1 MRRQPS
7 CSSERSV
14 SLTKGKSTP
23 PGLASPPAMTRS
35 TWLRVRTMLQT
46 CSTASAPSNCTRQA
60 RATECTVSPGEY
72 DTRWRGNRLN
82 AANPATV
89 GLSRRLCA
97 LFDDLAEN
105 EPISFRDRQT
115 VPALPDQFQSG
126 TAFDRVL
133 SASIRT
139 WDNPDRRARHPQ
151 FSFRPQPIGP

>member
-7 CSSERSV
+7 WSSERSG
-14 SLTKGKSTP
+14 SLTKVKRTT
-23 PGLASPPAMTRS
+23 PGLASTPAMTRS

-60 RATECTVSPGEY
+60 RATECTVSPVES
-72 DTRWRGNRLN
+72 DTRWRWNRLN

-105 EPISFRDRQT
+105 EPVSLREHQT
-115 VPALPDQFQSG
+115 VLALPDQFPSG
-126 TAFDRVL
+126 TAFDRML
-133 SASIRT
+133 SASART
-139 WDNPDRRARHPQ
+139 WDNPDRCARHPQ
-151 FSFRPQPIGP
+151 I